1 MEEASPRPRILVVD
15 DEPRSVE
22 LLVRTLRRLGDVE
35 PFRSADEAWSRIQVE
50 PPDLV
55 ISDQRMPGMK
65 GVELLARVAALGIPI
80 ARVLLT
86 GYADIHATV
95 EAINAG
101 RIHAYVNKPW
111 SPDQLV
117 QIATAL
123 LERVWFERENARLL
137 ESLVAK
143 NSELEAALGSV
154 QEAQSRMLAAERLAA
169 VGQMVAMIVHD
180 IRGPL
185 TVVRSSTEELSR
197 DAGSLPVDE
206 IRALAAGALE
216 ESERIMR
223 MCSELL
229 DATRASEDRSERS
242 SCEIDEWVEDVV
254 AAIAEPAARQ
264 GILVETSLDSAA
276 RVWVDVERLRR
287 ALLNLLY
294 NAFEA
299 MADGGLVRI
308 ETQCAGEFVCLRV
321 EDTGPGIPDAI
332 RESLFEPFVTAGKVG
347 GTGLGLAV
355 VRKIVEDHG
364 GSVTAEKAEGGG
376 ARFELRL
383 PVQSAVEGEAG
394 VGSST
399 SASGRS

>member
-1 MEEASPRPRILVVD
+1 MEEDSPRPRILVVD

-22 LLVRTLRRLGDVE
+22 LMVRTLRRLGEVE
-35 PFRSADEAWSRIQVE
+35 PFTRADEAWARAQVA

-65 GVELLARVAALGIPI
+65 GVELLAHVASLGLPI
-80 ARVLLT
+80 ARVLIT

-95 EAINAG
+95 DAINAG

-117 QIATAL
+117 QIASAL
-123 LERVWFERENARLL
+123 LDRVRLERENGRLL
-137 ESLVAK
+137 ATLVDK
-143 NSELEAALGSV
+143 NVELEDALGSV
-154 QEAQSRMLAAERLAA
+154 QEAQSRLLAAERLAA

-185 TVVRSSTEELSR
+185 TVVRSATEELTR
-197 DAGSLPVDE
+197 EAGSLPVDE

-229 DATRASEDRSERS
+229 DATRATQDRSERS
-242 SCEIDEWVEDVV
+242 PCEIDEWVEDVL
-254 AAIAEPAARQ
+254 ATLAETAARQ
-264 GILVETSLDSAA
+264 GILIEAQLGSGATLWADI
-276 RVWVDVERLRR
+276 ERLRR

-299 MADGGLVRI
+299 MPEGGVVRV
-308 ETQCAGEFVCLRV
+308 ETLREGDVVSLRV
-321 EDTGPGIPDAI
+321 ADSGPGIPESI
-332 RESLFEPFVTAGKVG
+332 RARIFEPFVTAGKVG

-364 GSVTAEKAEGGG
+364 GSVAVEKADGGG
-376 ARFELRL
+376 SRFELRL
-383 PVQSAVEGEAG
+383 PIGPAPG
-394 VGSST
+394 
-399 SASGRS
+399 

>member
-1 MEEASPRPRILVVD
+1 MEDASPRPRIVVVD

-35 PFRSADEAWSRIQVE
+35 PFTSADEAWARVQAE
-50 PPDLV
+50 PPDLL

-65 GVELLARVAALGIPI
+65 GVDLLARVAGLDVPV

-123 LERVWFERENARLL
+123 LERTWFERDNVRLL
-137 ESLVAK
+137 TSLVAK
-143 NSELEAALGSV
+143 NAELEMALGSV
-154 QEAQSRMLAAERLAA
+154 REAQSRMLAAERLAA

-185 TVVRSSTEELSR
+185 TVVRSSTEELAR
-197 DAGSLPVDE
+197 DAGSLPVEE
-206 IRALAAGALE
+206 IRALAGGALE

-242 SCEIDEWVEDVV
+242 PCEIDEWVEDVV
-254 AAIAEPAARQ
+254 ATIAESAGRQ
-264 GILVETSLDSAA
+264 GIRIETRLESAA
-276 RVWVDVERLRR
+276 TLWVDVERLRR
-287 ALLNLLY
+287 ALMNLLY

-299 MADGGLVRI
+299 MPEGGLVRI
-308 ETQCAGEFVCLRV
+308 ETRRDADLVCLDV
-321 EDTGPGIPDAI
+321 EDTGPGILETI
-332 RESLFEPFVTAGKVG
+332 RERLFEAFATAGKPG

-376 ARFELRL
+376 ARFALRL
-383 PVQSAVEGEAG
+383 PLESAVKKGAG
-394 VGSST
+394 LDSST
-399 SASGRS
+399 FPVGKS

>member
-1 MEEASPRPRILVVD
+1 MEEAPPRPRILVVD

-22 LLVRTLRRLGDVE
+22 LMVRTLRRLGLVE
-35 PFRSADEAWSRIQVE
+35 SFTSADEAWASAQAS

-65 GVELLARVAALGIPI
+65 GVELLAHVASLGVPI
-80 ARVLLT
+80 ARVLIT

-95 EAINAG
+95 DAINAG

-117 QIATAL
+117 QIASAL
-123 LERVWFERENARLL
+123 LDRVRLERENDRLL
-137 ESLVAK
+137 ATLGAK
-143 NSELEAALGSV
+143 NTELGDALESV
-154 QEAQSRMLAAERLAA
+154 QEAQSRLLAAERLAA

-185 TVVRSSTEELSR
+185 TVVRSATEELSR
-197 DAGSLPVDE
+197 EAETLSVDE
-206 IRALAAGALE
+206 VRALAIGARG

-229 DATRASEDRSERS
+229 DATRASQDRSERS
-242 SCEIDEWVEDVV
+242 PCVIDEWVEDVL

-264 GILVETSLDSAA
+264 GILVETRLDAGA
-276 RVWVDVERLRR
+276 TLWVDVERLRR

-299 MADGGLVRI
+299 MPDGGMVRV
-308 ETQCAGEFVCLRV
+308 ETAREGDIVALRV
-321 EDTGPGIPDAI
+321 SDSGPGIPESI
-332 RESLFEPFVTAGKVG
+332 RARLFEPFVTAGKVG

-364 GSVTAEKAEGGG
+364 GSVAADKAVGGG
-376 ARFELRL
+376 SLFELRL
-383 PVQSAVEGEAG
+383 PVGAAP
-394 VGSST
+394 
-399 SASGRS
+399 A

>member
-1 MEEASPRPRILVVD
+1 MEEDSPRPRIVVVD

-22 LLVRTLRRLGDVE
+22 LMVRTLRRLGDVE
-35 PFRSADEAWSRIQVE
+35 SFTRADEAWVSVQIS
-50 PPDLV
+50 PPDIV

-65 GVELLARVAALGIPI
+65 GVDLLAHVASLGLPI
-80 ARVLLT
+80 ARVLIT

-95 EAINAG
+95 DAINAG

-123 LERVWFERENARLL
+123 LDRVRLERENDRLL
-137 ESLVAK
+137 ATLVTK
-143 NSELEAALGSV
+143 NVELENALGSV
-154 QEAQSRMLAAERLAA
+154 QEAQSRLLTAERLAA

-185 TVVRSSTEELSR
+185 TVVRSATEEIVSE
-197 DAGSLPVDE
+197 AGSLPADE
-206 IRALAAGALE
+206 IRALASGALD

-229 DATRASEDRSERS
+229 DATRATQDRSERVP
-242 SCEIDEWVEDVV
+242 CEIDEWVEDVL
-254 AAIAEPAARQ
+254 ATLAETAARQ
-264 GILVETSLDSAA
+264 GIVIETRLDAGT
-276 RVWVDVERLRR
+276 RLGVDVERLRR
-287 ALLNLLY
+287 ALLNVIY

-299 MADGGLVRI
+299 MPEGGVVRV
-308 ETQCAGEFVCLRV
+308 ETQREGGSVSLRIA
-321 EDTGPGIPDAI
+321 DSGPGIPESI
-332 RESLFEPFVTAGKVG
+332 REQLFEPFVTAGKVG

-364 GSVTAEKAEGGG
+364 GSVSVEKAEGGG
-376 ARFELRL
+376 SLFELRL
-383 PVQSAVEGEAG
+383 PIGPASA
-394 VGSST
+394 
-399 SASGRS
+399 

>member
-1 MEEASPRPRILVVD
+1 MEEDSPRPRILVVD

-22 LLVRTLRRLGDVE
+22 LLVRTLRRLGEVE
-35 PFRSADEAWSRIQVE
+35 SFTRAGEAWARAQVA

-65 GVELLARVAALGIPI
+65 GVELLAHVAGLGLPI
-80 ARVLLT
+80 ARVLIT

-95 EAINAG
+95 DAINAG

-111 SPDQLV
+111 SPDQLL
-117 QIATAL
+117 QIASAL
-123 LERVWFERENARLL
+123 LDRVRLERENDRLL
-137 ESLVAK
+137 ATLVDK
-143 NSELEAALGSV
+143 NAELEDALGSV
-154 QEAQSRMLAAERLAA
+154 QETQSRLLAAERLAA

-185 TVVRSSTEELSR
+185 TVVRSATEELTR
-197 DAGSLPVDE
+197 EAGSLPVDE
-206 IRALAAGALE
+206 IRALAASALD

-229 DATRASEDRSERS
+229 DATRATQDRSERS
-242 SCEIDEWVEDVV
+242 PCEIDEWVEDVL
-254 AAIAEPAARQ
+254 ATLAETAARQ
-264 GILVETSLDSAA
+264 GILIEAQLGSGTTL
-276 RVWVDVERLRR
+276 WVDTERLRR

-299 MADGGLVRI
+299 MPEGGVVHV
-308 ETQCAGEFVCLRV
+308 ETLREGDV
-321 EDTGPGIPDAI
+321 LSLSVTDSGPGIPESI
-332 RESLFEPFVTAGKVG
+332 RAQIFEPFVTAGKVG

-364 GSVTAEKAEGGG
+364 GSVAVEKADGGG
-376 ARFELRL
+376 SRFELRL
-383 PVQSAVEGEAG
+383 PIGPAPV
-394 VGSST
+394 
-399 SASGRS
+399 